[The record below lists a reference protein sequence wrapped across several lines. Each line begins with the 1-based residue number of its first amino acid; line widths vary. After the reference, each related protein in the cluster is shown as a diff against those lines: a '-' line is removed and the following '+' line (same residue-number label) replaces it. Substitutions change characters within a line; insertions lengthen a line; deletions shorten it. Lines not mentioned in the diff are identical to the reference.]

1 MDELDRLAAPVRDLL
16 GRVDVLIAAAGA
28 PDHHPLWPALRRMRM
43 LPGDAYAAFA
53 ALRPEP
59 LIAAADEVRRLTRG
73 YDQAGLEIADG
84 GWDGAA
90 GNTFAGVRTALAT
103 HLDGGPESLVGRMEA
118 TAGYAGAL
126 ADWVQSS
133 RGTLARTC
141 VELLGSAEA
150 VTVCGADP
158 AVADRGVAL
167 AAAEIGARVLGAL
180 NVAYDGAETLLRQ
193 WGPHLAESFY
203 RPPVEMPVDWEATTR
218 VQP

>member
-1 MDELDRLAAPVRDLL
+1 MDELDRLTAPVRDLL

-28 PDHHPLWPALRRMRM
+28 PDDHPLWPALRRMRM

-59 LIAAADEVRRLTRG
+59 LLAAAAEVRRLTRG
-73 YDQAGLEIADG
+73 YDQAALDLAGN

-90 GNTFAGVRTALAT
+90 GTAFADVRAALAT
-103 HLDGGPESLVGRMEA
+103 HLEEGPESLVGRMEA
-118 TAGYAGAL
+118 TAGYADAL
-126 ADWVQSS
+126 ADWVESS
-133 RGTLARTC
+133 RGALARTC
-141 VELLGSAEA
+141 AELLGSAEA
-150 VTVCGADP
+150 VTVAGADP
-158 AVADRGVAL
+158 SAVDRSVAL

-193 WGPHLAESFY
+193 WGPNLAESFY
-203 RPPVEMPVDWEATTR
+203 RPPAAMPVDWEATTR